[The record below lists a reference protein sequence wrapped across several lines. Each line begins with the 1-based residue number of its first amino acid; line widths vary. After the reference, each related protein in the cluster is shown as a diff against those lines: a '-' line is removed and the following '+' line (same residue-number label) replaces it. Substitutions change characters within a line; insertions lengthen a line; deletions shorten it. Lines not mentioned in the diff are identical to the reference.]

1 MYKTVDKFKRGL
13 LIILGT
19 IFVGFGIVG
28 IFLPLLPTTP
38 FLLLAAWC
46 YSKSSD
52 RFYSWLLNN
61 KWFGNY
67 IKNYRAGKGVPL
79 RVKIL
84 SVSLLWVTIL
94 FSVFYFIENVYI
106 TGALILIA
114 LGVTYH
120 IFSIRSSYSEGKETT
135 PGNESSPPFS

>member
-1 MYKTVDKFKRGL
+1 MHKTGNRFKRGL
-13 LIILGT
+13 LIIVGT
-19 IFVGFGIVG
+19 IFVGLGIVG

-52 RFYSWLLNN
+52 RFYRWLLNN
-61 KWFGNY
+61 KWFGSY

-106 TGALILIA
+106 KGALILIA

-120 IFSIRSSYSEGKETT
+120 IFSIRSFHANGKEK
-135 PGNESSPPFS
+135 NILSSSSKEK

>member
-1 MYKTVDKFKRGL
+1 MHKAGNRFKRGL

-52 RFYSWLLNN
+52 RFYRWLLNN
-61 KWFGNY
+61 KWFGSY

-84 SVSLLWVTIL
+84 SVSLLWITIL

-106 TGALILIA
+106 KGALILIA
-114 LGVTYH
+114 MGVTYH
-120 IFSIRSSYSEGKETT
+120 IFSIRSFHSNGKEK
-135 PGNESSPPFS
+135 NILSSSSKEK